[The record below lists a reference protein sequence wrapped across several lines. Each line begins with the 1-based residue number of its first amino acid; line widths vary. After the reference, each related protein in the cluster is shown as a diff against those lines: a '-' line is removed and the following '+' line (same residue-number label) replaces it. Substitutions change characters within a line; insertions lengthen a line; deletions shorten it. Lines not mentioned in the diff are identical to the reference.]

1 MSSAALLPSSRV
13 WSTRIFKP
21 LDRPVCALVIDDDE
35 RIAQA
40 LAAVLKVEGFE
51 VKISD
56 CVDCFEIVKRW
67 TPNVVL
73 LDIEMPFLNGFGVA
87 KELRK
92 LSQCADTPIVAH
104 TSLPEDAVLLQG
116 IPAGIDAYCRKG
128 NALDALIA
136 LLGVMA
142 PSR

>member
-1 MSSAALLPSSRV
+1 
-13 WSTRIFKP
+13 
-21 LDRPVCALVIDDDE
+21 
-35 RIAQA
+35 
-40 LAAVLKVEGFE
+40 
-51 VKISD
+51 
-56 CVDCFEIVKRW
+56 
-67 TPNVVL
+67 
-73 LDIEMPFLNGFGVA
+73 MPFMNGFGVA

-142 PSR
+142 PST